1 MPRCWRPYIQYTPRF
16 RTRQYLCSAPDEGR
30 SGDDQSSRDMK
41 KHRQDQPS
49 DDQSSREMK
58 KHRRGQSDEQSSRAM
73 KKNDQEAMAN
83 SRRMD
88 RDRHGERMRHREA
101 RFRHYH
107 NGYYYATPWWTTGM
121 VVGGGI
127 GCGEGARIVSRRGF
141 NRVSTIDCG
150 GATYSYRGWRRGDPW
165 RVRVD
170 SDTGRIVSARPAG

>member
-1 MPRCWRPYIQYTPRF
+1 
-16 RTRQYLCSAPDEGR
+16 
-30 SGDDQSSRDMK
+30 MK

-107 NGYYYATPWWTTGM
+107 NG
-121 VVGGGI
+121 
-127 GCGEGARIVSRRGF
+127 
-141 NRVSTIDCG
+141 
-150 GATYSYRGWRRGDPW
+150 
-165 RVRVD
+165 
-170 SDTGRIVSARPAG
+170 